1 MNAIIDIKGINQL
14 KNLKHLSVVGKTIWN
29 LIYIIGNQLKAIKD
43 VECLKGCTTLS
54 TIYLQTITLH
64 DHNPVCKEL
73 QYRDKVFKTLPNLSR
88 LDGVQKGLDYAGFE
102 APPDIKKLEIGDL
115 KPLRDDPWYGDMR
128 ALKDN

>member
-14 KNLKHLSVVGKTIWN
+14 KNLKHLSVA
-29 LIYIIGNQLKAIKD
+29 GNQLKAIKD

-88 LDGVQKGLDYAGFE
+88 LDGIKILFTLRCPKGSRLCR
-102 APPDIKKLEIGDL
+102 I
-115 KPLRDDPWYGDMR
+115 
-128 ALKDN
+128 